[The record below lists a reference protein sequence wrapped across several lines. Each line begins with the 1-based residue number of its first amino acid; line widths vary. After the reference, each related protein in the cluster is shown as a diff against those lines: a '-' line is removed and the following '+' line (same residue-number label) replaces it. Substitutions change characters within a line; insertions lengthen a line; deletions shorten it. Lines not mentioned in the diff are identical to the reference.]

1 MAGFAGSFGSISTVF
16 TYFNPTK
23 SQYYTVAVAACI
35 ALAYSCDV
43 TNEQQWLWLAVPS
56 FVVAALTLWL
66 SMDGQNTLTREE
78 HSDQLRFARSTCISI
93 AVLALAVG
101 GEMISSNIPAGT
113 GPCRLSGGSPSCGV
127 ELLDF
132 WGNVAICC
140 IQICLFLIYSWALNK
155 QDLPPVLADRN
166 YVQITL
172 LTSAFLLDT
181 STNLVLATSSTDKGY
196 LHHEKVA
203 IAVGSL
209 WLCCLL
215 FWLVKLAKLHLVQLS
230 RPMPVMAERN

>member
-1 MAGFAGSFGSISTVF
+1 MGGFASSFGSISTVF

-43 TNEQQWLWLAVPS
+43 TDEKRWLSLAVPS
-56 FVVAALTLWL
+56 FIVAALTLWL
-66 SMDGQNTLTREE
+66 SMDSQNTLTREE
-78 HSDQLRFARSTCISI
+78 HADQLRFARSTCISI
-93 AVLALAVG
+93 AVLALSVG
-101 GEMISSNIPAGT
+101 GEMISANIPSSG
-113 GPCRLSGGSPSCGV
+113 GPCRLSSGSPPCGV
-127 ELLDF
+127 ELIDF
-132 WGNVAICC
+132 WGNVTICC
-140 IQICLFLIYSWALNK
+140 IQIGLFLIYSWALNK
-155 QDLPPVLADRN
+155 QDLPAVLADRN

-181 STNLVLATSSTDKGY
+181 STNLVLATSSTDIGY

-203 IAVGSL
+203 IAVGAL

-215 FWLVKLAKLHLVQLS
+215 FWLAKLVKLQVVQVS
-230 RPMPVMAERN
+230 RPMPAMAEHS